1 MAPFSS
7 PLPGIDVAGARDD
20 FLDCHCLA
28 LLRLVANTFHV
39 GVDVDGLACRLCCPA
54 NCG

>member
-1 MAPFSS
+1 VAPLSS
-7 PLPGIDVAGARDD
+7 PLPGINVADARDD
-20 FLDCHCLA
+20 FLDCLA

-54 NCG
+54 NYG